1 MKRLTCQVAI
11 ATLMILAAAAS
22 GATEPARSAVPELFP
37 LRSKVWADVEFT
49 PLATTAA
56 EAAAQTSPAPKLA
69 AVEYSDAYR
78 LRAKIH
84 RVSSYAMLPL
94 VGTELL
100 LGQSL
105 YNTPTGGKRNAHLVV
120 GSGIGVL
127 FGINTVTG
135 AWNLWEGRKDPNG
148 RKRRLTHGLLMMASD
163 VGFLATAAT
172 GPGREDFGSFEGSR
186 STHRAIAITSM
197 ATATAGY
204 LVMLFGG
211 H

>member
-1 MKRLTCQVAI
+1 MSHFTRRAIVASV
-11 ATLMILAAAAS
+11 LLLAAASTGFAEEGLAS
-22 GATEPARSAVPELFP
+22 PELFSA
-37 LRSKVWADVEFT
+37 RSRVWGSFAFPPAPAVVVADS
-49 PLATTAA
+49 
-56 EAAAQTSPAPKLA
+56 AAQTSPAPKLA

-84 RVSSYAMLPL
+84 RYSSYAMLPL
-94 VGTELL
+94 FGTELL

-105 YNTPTGGKRNAHLVV
+105 YSTPSDGKRSAHIVV
-120 GSGIGVL
+120 GSSIGVL

-135 AWNLWEGRKDPNG
+135 AWNLWESRKDPNG
-148 RKRRLTHGLLMMASD
+148 RKVRLAHGLLMMASD

-172 GPGREDFGSFEGSR
+172 GPGREDFGNYEGSR
-186 STHRAIAITSM
+186 STHRAIAITSI